1 MQECER
7 SSQRVRL
14 QGTFRRNPGLIIS
27 QYRAL
32 AGFDLDEPLP
42 QRLTV
47 IDMIE
52 SILDNE
58 VASPTSSGILRFPA
72 R

>member
-14 QGTFRRNPGLIIS
+14 QGTFRRNPHLIIS
-27 QYRAL
+27 QYRAV
-32 AGFDLDEPLP
+32 AGFDLDQPLP

-58 VASPTSSGILRFPA
+58 EANPTSSGILRLIA
-72 R
+72 G

>member
-1 MQECER
+1 MLNSNR
-7 SSQRVRL
+7 SHQRVRL
-14 QGTFRRNPGLIIS
+14 EGTFRRNPHLIIS
-27 QYRAL
+27 QYRAV

-52 SILDNE
+52 SILENE
-58 VASPTSSGILRFPA
+58 EANPTSSGILRLIA
-72 R
+72 G